1 LIRPSGTICWGMW
14 EEGIVSGSSAPKR
27 CATEM
32 ASVPFAEEGRH
43 RKPARLVVPAGNE
56 ASWVVGRRGESTR
69 MDRPE

>member
-1 LIRPSGTICWGMW
+1 MASFRAVLRRSDVP
-14 EEGIVSGSSAPKR
+14 
-27 CATEM
+27 EM
-32 ASVPFAEEGRH
+32 ASVPFAEEGMQ